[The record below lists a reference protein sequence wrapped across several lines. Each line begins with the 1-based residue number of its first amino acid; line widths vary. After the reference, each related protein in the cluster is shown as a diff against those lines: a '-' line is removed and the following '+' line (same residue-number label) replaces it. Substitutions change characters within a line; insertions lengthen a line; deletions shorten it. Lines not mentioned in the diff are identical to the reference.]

1 MKKWVI
7 GGAIAIVCILAV
19 CTCIVVYT
27 LSQIPSTVPSI
38 GIIGGADGPTVS
50 FILWNSGLNGVLLAG
65 GALILLII
73 LLIAGVAIYK
83 SRKKV

>member
-19 CTCIVVYT
+19 CTCIVMYT

-38 GIIGGADGPTVS
+38 GMIGGADLPTAQFV
-50 FILWNSGLNGVLLAG
+50 LWRGLRPVLLTS